1 MIKKVDF
8 YILQKTLAKTF
19 VVIPILL
26 LVLLAYS
33 QSAIAQYQS
42 QHVIEVKRLSNWAPE
57 YLTVTNTWDNM
68 TFYPET
74 PTLKFMSV
82 VTSINGH
89 DTRDMEEEEFYS
101 ILNLGDEFTLTYLTK
116 TFGKNKQYNNTFT
129 KRKGN
134 LLITPY
140 APSVTPSTVSLLSD
154 NDVDFFKFNTFDYQL
169 AGNDQL
175 MDKTIMEV
183 FAEQLK
189 KKGLK
194 RDTQNPDIYL
204 YLTKDVNQKIESI
217 YVPSYTTT
225 TTSEDAG
232 IGIANIFG
240 LKGVN
245 VGGSTGSATTKTV
258 ENGSMKTNVTAD
270 AYLEFSILDAKKL
283 DSESAPIIWQLTYSE
298 HKTSEIRLL
307 DYVKSTLGAI
317 MIQYPFHENAIGEYA
332 ATWGVLCENF
342 ASNAI
347 ISDVVPGSKADQ
359 LGCKKGDVIKYVRY
373 SDTDGDYCTYRPGQN
388 FYSNKIITT
397 ANMMQIGKQK
407 FTKGGVKEVRQ
418 YNFIK

>member
-1 MIKKVDF
+1 MIKK
-8 YILQKTLAKTF
+8 IALPLMLRTEAKT
-19 VVIPILL
+19 ILL
-26 LVLLAYS
+26 LFVLLAYS
-33 QSAIAQYQS
+33 QFVIAQYQS
-42 QHVIEVKRLSNWAPE
+42 EHVIDVKRLSNWAPD
-57 YLTVTNTWDNM
+57 YLTVTNTWNNM

-74 PTLKFMSV
+74 PTLKCMSV
-82 VTSINGH
+82 ITSINGQ
-89 DTRDMEEEEFYS
+89 DTKDMEEEEFYS
-101 ILNLGDEFTLTYLTK
+101 ILNLKDEFTLTYQTK
-116 TFGKNKQYNNTFT
+116 SFGKNKEYTNKFS
-129 KRKGN
+129 KRKGH

-140 APSVTPSTVSLLSD
+140 TLGGAPSTVSLLSD
-154 NDVDFFKFNTFDYQL
+154 NDVDFFQFNTFDYRL
-169 AGNDQL
+169 AGDDQL

-183 FAEQLK
+183 FAEHLK

-225 TTSEDAG
+225 TTSGDAG
-232 IGIANIFG
+232 IGITNIFG

-245 VGGSTGSATTKTV
+245 VGGSSGSATTRTV

-307 DYVKSTLGAI
+307 DYVKNSLGAI
-317 MIQYPFHENAIGEYA
+317 MLQYPFHEETIGQYA

-342 ASNAI
+342 ASNPV
-347 ISDVVPGSKADQ
+347 ISDVVPGSKAEQ

-373 SDTDGDYCTYRPGQN
+373 SDTDGDYCTFRPGQN
-388 FYSNKIITT
+388 FYSDKIIRT

-407 FTKGGVKEVRQ
+407 FTKGGIKEIRQ
-418 YNFIK
+418 FNYIIK

>member
-1 MIKKVDF
+1 MTKNVYF
-8 YILQKTLAKTF
+8 YHLPKTLAKT
-19 VVIPILL
+19 IILL
-26 LVLLAYS
+26 LVLLIYS
-33 QSAIAQYQS
+33 PSVTAQYQS
-42 QHVIEVKRLSNWAPE
+42 EHVIEVKRLSNWAPE

-74 PTLKFMSV
+74 PTLKCMSV
-82 VTSINGH
+82 ITSINGQ

-101 ILNLGDEFTLTYLTK
+101 VLNLSEQFTLTYQTK
-116 TFGKNKQYNNTFT
+116 SFGKNKEYKNTFT
-129 KRKGN
+129 KRKGS

-140 APSVTPSTVSLLSD
+140 PPGTSPSTVSLLSD
-154 NDVDFFKFNTFDYQL
+154 NDVDFFKFNTFDYRL
-169 AGNDQL
+169 AGDDQL

-183 FAEQLK
+183 FAEHLK

-225 TTSEDAG
+225 TTSEDTG

-240 LKGVN
+240 LKGVS
-245 VGGSTGSATTKTV
+245 VGGSTGSATTRTV

-283 DSESAPIIWQLTYSE
+283 DSESAPVIWQLTYSE

-307 DYVKSTLGAI
+307 DYVKKTLGAI
-317 MIQYPFHENAIGEYA
+317 MLQYPFHENTFGEYA

-342 ASNAI
+342 SSNPV
-347 ISDVVPGSKADQ
+347 ISDVVPGSKAEQ
-359 LGCKKGDVIKYVRY
+359 LGCKKGDIIKYVRY
-373 SDTDGDYCTYRPGQN
+373 SDTDGSYCTFRPGQN
-388 FYSNKIITT
+388 FYSDKIITT

-407 FTKGGVKEVRQ
+407 ITKGGITEVKQ
-418 YNFIK
+418 YYFIK

>member
-1 MIKKVDF
+1 MIKKVYLPLF
-8 YILQKTLAKTF
+8 QNNEAKT
-19 VVIPILL
+19 ILL
-26 LVLLAYS
+26 MLVLLVYS
-33 QSAIAQYQS
+33 QFVIAQYQS
-42 QHVIEVKRLSNWAPE
+42 EHVIEVKRLSNWAPD

-74 PTLKFMSV
+74 PTLKCMSV
-82 VTSINGH
+82 ITAINGQ
-89 DTRDMEEEEFYS
+89 DTKDMDEEEFYS
-101 ILNLGDEFTLTYLTK
+101 ILNLKDEFTLTYLTK
-116 TFGKNKQYNNTFT
+116 SFGKNKEYTNKFT
-129 KRKGN
+129 KRKGH

-140 APSVTPSTVSLLSD
+140 SLGGTPSTVSLLSD
-154 NDVDFFKFNTFDYQL
+154 NDVDFFQFNTFDYRL

-183 FAEQLK
+183 FAEHLK

-225 TTSEDAG
+225 TTSEDTG

-245 VGGSTGSATTKTV
+245 VGGSSGSATTRTV

-298 HKTSEIRLL
+298 HRTSEIRLL
-307 DYVKSTLGAI
+307 DYVKNSLGAI
-317 MIQYPFHENAIGEYA
+317 MLQYPFHEETFGQYA

-342 ASNAI
+342 ASNPV

-388 FYSNKIITT
+388 FYSDKIIKT

-407 FTKGGVKEVRQ
+407 FTKGGITETKQ
-418 YNFIK
+418 FNYIIK